1 MSSLSGPPQIEVK
14 YAEQFPALFNP
25 QSDEPWTFT
34 NGLANTFR
42 VQTFNLTTNG
52 KTDSYLL
59 QGGLRWQTVRLLT
72 THSVALSLVG
82 LKSTEAHIPA
92 SEVPGRFRTSNIL
105 YNGIW
110 DLELVWSK

>member
-42 VQTFNLTTNG
+42 
-52 KTDSYLL
+52 
-59 QGGLRWQTVRLLT
+59 GGLRWQTVRLLT